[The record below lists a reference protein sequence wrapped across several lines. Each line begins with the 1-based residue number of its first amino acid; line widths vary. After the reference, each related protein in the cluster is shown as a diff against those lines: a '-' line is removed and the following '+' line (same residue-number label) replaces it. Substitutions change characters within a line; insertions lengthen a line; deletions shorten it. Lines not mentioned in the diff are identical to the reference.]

1 MRVRQLLSIKL
12 SNMCIITE
20 NYVHFFE
27 DLKWISALVSSKRTV
42 YNLDS
47 LVHVIAKH
55 LVALGATESKT
66 VIRCKT

>member
-1 MRVRQLLSIKL
+1 MDLSPCLIQTNSHNL
-12 SNMCIITE
+12 E
-20 NYVHFFE
+20 N
-27 DLKWISALVSSKRTV
+27 
-42 YNLDS
+42 